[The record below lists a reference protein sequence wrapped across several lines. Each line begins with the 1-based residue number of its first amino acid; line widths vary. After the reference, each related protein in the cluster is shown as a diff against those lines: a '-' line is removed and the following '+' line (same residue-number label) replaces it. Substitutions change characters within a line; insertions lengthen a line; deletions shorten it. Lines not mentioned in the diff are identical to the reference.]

1 MTLSMQLDASGLRDS
16 PLARFSWAKAATTF
30 ADTAQPLVRD
40 ALKAKAPIGQG
51 PRAGRLKKSIR
62 SQRKTSLG
70 EGSLEVR
77 FTANVPYIEYVL
89 GGTRAH
95 TITPKAAR
103 ALRFLQY
110 GHAPGALVFAKRVQH
125 PGTRANHF
133 NLRAVVPLGPELQKL
148 FEAAVKAAM
157 EGL

>member
-1 MTLSMQLDASGLRDS
+1 MQLNGRSLSDS
-16 PLARFSWAKAATTF
+16 PLARFSWAKAATAF
-30 ADTAQPLVRD
+30 ADAAQPLVRD
-40 ALKAKAPIGQG
+40 ALKAKAPVGQG
-51 PRAGRLKKSIR
+51 PGAGRLKRSIR

-70 EGSLEVR
+70 EGLLEVK
-77 FTANVPYIEYVL
+77 FKAHVPYVEYVID
-89 GGTRAH
+89 GTRPH

-103 ALRFLQY
+103 ALRFQYY
-110 GHAPGALVFAKRVQH
+110 GHAPGALVFRKSVRH

-148 FEAAVKAAM
+148 FEVAVETAM

>member
-1 MTLSMQLDASGLRDS
+1 MTLSMQLDARSLRDS
-16 PLARFSWAKAATTF
+16 PLARFSWARASTAF

-62 SQRKTSLG
+62 SQRKTSVG
-70 EGSLEVR
+70 EGLLEIQ
-77 FTANVPYIEYVL
+77 FTAHVPYIEYVL
-89 GGTRAH
+89 DGTRPH

-103 ALRFLQY
+103 ALHWQ
-110 GHAPGALVFAKRVQH
+110 GTGGSMFAKRVQH

>member
-1 MTLSMQLDASGLRDS
+1 MTLSMQLDARGLRDS
-16 PLARFSWAKAATTF
+16 PLARFSWAQAATVF

-51 PRAGRLKKSIR
+51 AQAGRLKKSIR
-62 SQRKTSLG
+62 SQRKTSVS
-70 EGSLEVR
+70 EGALEIK
-77 FTANVPYIEYVL
+77 FKAHVPYIEYVL

-103 ALRFLQY
+103 ALHWQ
-110 GHAPGALVFAKRVQH
+110 GANGEAFAKHVQH